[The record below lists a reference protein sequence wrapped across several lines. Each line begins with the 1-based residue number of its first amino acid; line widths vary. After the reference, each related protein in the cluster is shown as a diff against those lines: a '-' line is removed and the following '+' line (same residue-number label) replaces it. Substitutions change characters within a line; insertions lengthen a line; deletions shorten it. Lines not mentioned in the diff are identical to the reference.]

1 MNIHSAE
8 LNDIDELAVLFDGYR
23 VFYDQPSDLALAKSF
38 LNERIEKQQSIIFLA
53 RNDQQKAVGFVQLY
67 PIFSSVSAKQS
78 LLLNDLFVDESARGT
93 GAGKALMNAAK
104 DYANE
109 TQACWIMLQTHISN
123 KKAQGLYESLGY
135 QRDEECYYYY
145 LS

>member
-1 MNIHSAE
+1 MHISIAT
-8 LNDIDELAVLFDGYR
+8 LSDIDELAVLFDGYR
-23 VFYDQPSDLALAKSF
+23 VFYDQHSDIPLAKTF
-38 LNERIEKQQSIIFLA
+38 LSERIKKQQSRIFLA
-53 RNDQQKAVGFVQLY
+53 RDAQQKAIGFVQLY

-78 LLLNDLFVDESARGT
+78 LLLNDLFVDESARGI

-104 DYANE
+104 DYGNE

-123 KKAQGLYESLGY
+123 KKSQGLYESLGY

-145 LS
+145 L

>member
-104 DYANE
+104 DYAKE

-123 KKAQGLYESLGY
+123 KTAQGLYESLGY